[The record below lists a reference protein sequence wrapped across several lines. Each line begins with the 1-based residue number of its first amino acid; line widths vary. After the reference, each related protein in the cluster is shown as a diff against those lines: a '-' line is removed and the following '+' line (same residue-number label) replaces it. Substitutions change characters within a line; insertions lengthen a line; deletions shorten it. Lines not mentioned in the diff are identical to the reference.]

1 MAILVVLVKVVFV
14 IIIVVMIIDALLS
27 RYHQNIQVLKAEEKK
42 RMKLFG
48 ERKFFVSRGEG
59 EWK

>member
-27 RYHQNIQVLKAEEKK
+27 RYHQTIQVLKAEEKK
-42 RMKLFG
+42 NREEKDG
-48 ERKFFVSRGEG
+48 IIWRKKVFC
-59 EWK
+59 

>member
-27 RYHQNIQVLKAEEKK
+27 RYHQTIQVLKAEEKK
-42 RMKLFG
+42 NREEKG
-48 ERKFFVSRGEG
+48 EIIWRKKVFC
-59 EWK
+59 